1 MYIYKQLVISAL
13 ATRFYHIYI
22 YIFTHPPT
30 KLFFNETSAGQW
42 HRLSPYISA
51 VFEGALRND
60 KEVSAVQ
67 LSGRLGLYL
76 VANLEVGMDRKGE
89 QGSHQNVNI
98 VVIYIYIYIYICTYK
113 NILVGMSTTQ
123 VVDLGPM

>member
-1 MYIYKQLVISAL
+1 MPSNILLQIMKCFVKNNEYMYMYKQLVISAL
-13 ATRFYHIYI
+13 ATRFYHTYIYI
-22 YIFTHPPT
+22 YFPILQLNF

-76 VANLEVGMDRKGE
+76 VANLEVGRDRKGSR
-89 QGSHQNVNI
+89 GA
-98 VVIYIYIYIYICTYK
+98 TK
-113 NILVGMSTTQ
+113 T
-123 VVDLGPM
+123 